1 MPGVSYGPLQRFA
14 EYNATSGFSTNKL
27 YYFDPK
33 SPNCL
38 NQAGDSSLFDFL
50 GGSIVLSSNNATT
63 MIPSA
68 NGSIGFNGTTNF
80 LTKGG
85 NLSAGWHTISVS
97 AWFNTTKQ
105 ATSAAQTIIGEWSG
119 GADWVLTLDSTTG
132 GYLNLY
138 FNTYSGG
145 GGTASNN
152 PGWVYN
158 IAPVTSN
165 TWHEVFLTYSPNNL
179 NVYLDGAVVYNNAS
193 ANGIV
198 YPGTTYYLKVGAA
211 TSASEANPNF
221 YFRGQIGIMRIY
233 NVEITSS
240 EVEYMFN
247 SFRGRYGV

>member
-14 EYNATSGFSTNKL
+14 EYNATSGFSPNKL

-38 NQAGDSSLFDFL
+38 NQAGDSNLFDFL
-50 GGSIVLSSNNATT
+50 GGSIVLSSNNSTT

-68 NGSIGFNGTTNF
+68 NGSISFNGTTNF
-80 LTKGG
+80 LTYGG
-85 NLSAGWHTISVS
+85 NLSAGWRDITVT
-97 AWFNTTKQ
+97 AWFNTNKVGGQ
-105 ATSAAQTIIGEWSG
+105 SIIGEWSG
-119 GADWVLTLDSTTG
+119 GASWILMLDASTG

-145 GGTASNN
+145 GGGASNN
-152 PGWVYN
+152 PGWQYN
-158 IAPVTSN
+158 IAPVTAN
-165 TWHEVFLTYSPNNL
+165 TWHEVCLTYSANNL
-179 NVYLDGAVVYNNAS
+179 KVYLDGDVVYTNNN
-193 ANGIV
+193 ANGIII
-198 YPGTTYYLKVGAA
+198 PATTYYLKVGASSSSGE
-211 TSASEANPNF
+211 TNVGN

-233 NVEITSS
+233 NREISSS